1 MSGNEHYL
9 RVCTIQ
15 AGVQTFSYPNSCICK
30 LASGALNCNKSKDA
44 LTTKQIFRAYEA
56 GAFKV
61 NHSVSGMGCGVGG
74 VERNHCLIPG
84 KHQEDVYLC
93 ILLRPL

>member
-1 MSGNEHYL
+1 MSSNEHYL

-61 NHSVSGMGCGVGG
+61 NHSVSGMGCGGG
-74 VERNHCLIPG
+74 GEWKETIASSQANIRKMFAYVSF
-84 KHQEDVYLC
+84 
-93 ILLRPL
+93 

>member
-61 NHSVSGMGCGVGG
+61 NHSVSGMGCGGSGEWKETIASSQANIRKMFAYVSF
-74 VERNHCLIPG
+74 
-84 KHQEDVYLC
+84 
-93 ILLRPL
+93 